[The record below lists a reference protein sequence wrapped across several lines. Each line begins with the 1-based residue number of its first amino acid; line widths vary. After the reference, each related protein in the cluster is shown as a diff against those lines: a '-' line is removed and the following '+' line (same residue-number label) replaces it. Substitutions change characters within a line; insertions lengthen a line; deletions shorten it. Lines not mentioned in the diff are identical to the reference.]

1 MKNDYLTWFKNQLL
15 ELHGREDIISLVS
28 SSVDEPWTVFNWQM
42 SDHFG
47 KDLTQRL
54 SEPNP
59 WGLSKLKEL
68 ISSQYNINAQNIIL
82 TKGATNAIFL
92 ICQCLL
98 ELEDEVL
105 VETPCYEPLWKTPE
119 LVGARVIFI
128 SRREPD
134 YSFDLKEIAQKVSKK
149 TRLLILTNIHNPTG
163 SFLSID
169 DLLSILE
176 VVRSKNKEIKI
187 LVDEVYLDFLEDRPP
202 PAVLLDNG
210 FITISSLT
218 KVYGFSFLR
227 CGWIAAE
234 EKILR
239 KIRYNQVFVDGIGSR
254 YLEAISTSVM
264 ENLDEYRTL
273 SGNVVSK
280 NRQVLA
286 EMMAPLLENGKIYG
300 SLPDAGCL
308 YFPEIPGIKNTD
320 SLVDYLEKEHKVC
333 VAPGRFFGKQ
343 SHIRISFG
351 GSSNKLRE
359 GLKRFIQGLDVFLK
373 QSGF

>member
-1 MKNDYLTWFKNQLL
+1 MKDDYLTWFKNQLL
-15 ELHGREDIISLVS
+15 DIHGREDIISLVS
-28 SSVDEPWTVFNWQM
+28 SSVDEPWTVFNRQM
-42 SDHFG
+42 SNHFG
-47 KDLTQRL
+47 KDLMQRL

-68 ISSQYNINAQNIIL
+68 ISSQYCINAQNIII
-82 TKGATNAIFL
+82 TQGATNAIFL

-98 ELEDEVL
+98 EHGDEVL

-134 YSFDLKEIAQKVSKK
+134 YSFDLKEIARKVSKK

-163 SFLSID
+163 SFLSAEN
-169 DLLSILE
+169 LLKIFE
-176 VVRSKNKEIKI
+176 VVRSKNRETKI

-202 PAVLLDNG
+202 PAFLLDNG

-218 KVYGFSFLR
+218 KVYGLSFLR

-234 EKILR
+234 ETILR
-239 KIRYNQVFVDGIGSR
+239 QIRYNQVFVDGIGSR
-254 YLEAISTSVM
+254 YLEALSTIVM
-264 ENLDEYRTL
+264 ENLDEYRSL

-286 EMMAPLLENGKIYG
+286 EMMTPLLKKGKIYD

-308 YFPEIPGIKNTD
+308 FFPGISGLENTD
-320 SLVDYLEKEHKVC
+320 TFVDYLKNEHKVC

-343 SHIRISFG
+343 NHIRIGFG
-351 GSSNKLRE
+351 GPSNRLQE
-359 GLKRFIQGLDVFLK
+359 GLKRFIKGLDIFL
-373 QSGF
+373 